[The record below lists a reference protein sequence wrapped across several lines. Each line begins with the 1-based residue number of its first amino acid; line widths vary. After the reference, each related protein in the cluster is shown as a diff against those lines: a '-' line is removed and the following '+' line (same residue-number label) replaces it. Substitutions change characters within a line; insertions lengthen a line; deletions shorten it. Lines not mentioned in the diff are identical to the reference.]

1 MVALH
6 RSLTTL
12 MTSSI
17 EPMSCSVV
25 SRSRR
30 VIVWFLTAAGDGN
43 SRQNEVVG
51 CQSEFSR
58 LTSKV
63 ERDAERSPELVVPRV
78 PLADRGVRVVD
89 AGRDPEAPQLLRD
102 LRDERLELGV
112 GREGHDEA
120 LDRGDGRRE
129 GQDGAVD
136 VVGAGPVRVL
146 EERVEDAADTERG
159 LDDVRDKLADCDT
172 ERQTPALVSGGA
184 SFSKQVRVITERGAY
199 PAP

>member
-1 MVALH
+1 MVSAK
-6 RSLTTL
+6 
-12 MTSSI
+12 
-17 EPMSCSVV
+17 
-25 SRSRR
+25 
-30 VIVWFLTAAGDGN
+30 
-43 SRQNEVVG
+43 
-51 CQSEFSR
+51 CQSEFPE

-63 ERDAERSPELVVPRV
+63 EGDAERSAELVVPCV

-89 AGRDPEAPQLLRD
+89 AGSDPEAPQLLRD

-159 LDDVRDKLADCDT
+159 FDDVRDKLADCDT
-172 ERQTPALVSGGA
+172 ERQTPALISERA
-184 SFSKQVRVITERGAY
+184 SFSKTGESDHRERCVPCSLISVGVMVKTLDGTWNS
-199 PAP
+199 

>member
-30 VIVWFLTAAGDGN
+30 VIVWFLTAAGDA
-43 SRQNEVVG
+43 SR
-51 CQSEFSR
+51 SEQGRGERPKRSR

-63 ERDAERSPELVVPRV
+63 EGDAERSTELVVPCV

-89 AGRDPEAPQLLRD
+89 AGSDSEAPQLLRD

-112 GREGHDEA
+112 RREGHDQA

-146 EERVEDAADTERG
+146 KERVEDAADTE
-159 LDDVRDKLADCDT
+159 
-172 ERQTPALVSGGA
+172 
-184 SFSKQVRVITERGAY
+184 
-199 PAP
+199 

>member
-1 MVALH
+1 MVSAK
-6 RSLTTL
+6 
-12 MTSSI
+12 
-17 EPMSCSVV
+17 
-25 SRSRR
+25 
-30 VIVWFLTAAGDGN
+30 
-43 SRQNEVVG
+43 
-51 CQSEFSR
+51 CQSEFPE

-63 ERDAERSPELVVPRV
+63 EGDAERSAELVVPCV

-89 AGRDPEAPQLLRD
+89 AGSDPEAPQL

-146 EERVEDAADTERG
+146 EERVEDAADTE
-159 LDDVRDKLADCDT
+159 
-172 ERQTPALVSGGA
+172 
-184 SFSKQVRVITERGAY
+184 
-199 PAP
+199 